1 MTVTL
6 IPIDAAGRTAV
17 LGLHVSPDQ
26 DDFVA
31 SNAES
36 LDEADENPECFPL
49 AIAAGGLVVGFAM
62 YALDSD
68 DDNYWIYRLMIDHRY
83 QGRGFGRAALRALIA
98 RLSALAGCDAI
109 YLGVAP
115 ENVVAAELYVGEG
128 FAPTGEMFEGEIV
141 MRRPVAR

>member
-17 LGLHVSPDQ
+17 LSLHVSPDQ

-49 AIAAGGLVVGFAM
+49 AVAAGGLVVGFAM